1 MVGKDFSAQM
11 DALKQLSTLLTKK
24 EDVPAELWADAGM
37 KVGARLKD
45 VSGQIVKVKKLV
57 SSQTREA
64 NKPDD
69 DEDDDGK
76 DGKYSSHR
84 KDQREKKDVRKLG
97 ASKKAQELAMA
108 RGEFDMKTDHVYVDD
123 GGDVRTA
130 E

>member
-24 EDVPAELWADAGM
+24 DDVPAELWAEAGV

-64 NKPDD
+64 NKPESE
-69 DEDDDGK
+69 DEDAK
-76 DGKYSSHR
+76 DGKFSAHR

-108 RGEFDMKTDHVYVDD
+108 RGEFDMKTDHVYVDE